1 MPPISFITS
10 YFSIQIEDLYKWWDG
25 NTYWYTFAV
34 VATISFLSLFFFSR
48 LLMFFSDVL
57 DEWAEAI
64 SGWPRRLVAVVFN
77 RKIGGEDEDD
87 D

>member
-1 MPPISFITS
+1 M
-10 YFSIQIEDLYKWWDG
+10 
-25 NTYWYTFAV
+25 

-64 SGWPRRLVAVVFN
+64 SGWPRIILEKVF
-77 RKIGGEDEDD
+77 KWKSTGEDRDD
-87 D
+87 ID